1 MNGNN
6 NQQSNMSL
14 FIQAKKLRQQLRD
27 EIKNQT
33 TNRSNRDGPDSHKD
47 SARKRMERADS

>member
-14 FIQAKKLRQQLRD
+14 FNQAKKLRQQLRD

-33 TNRSNRDGPDSHKD
+33 TNRSNRDDSDPRKD
-47 SARKRMERADS
+47 SAQKRMERADS

>member
-33 TNRSNRDGPDSHKD
+33 TNRSNRDSPDSHKD